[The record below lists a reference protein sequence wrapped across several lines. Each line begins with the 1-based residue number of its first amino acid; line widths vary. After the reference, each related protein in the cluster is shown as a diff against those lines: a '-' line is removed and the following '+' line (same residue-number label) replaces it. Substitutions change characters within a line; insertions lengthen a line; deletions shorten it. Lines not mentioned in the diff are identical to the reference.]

1 MLFFE
6 TFPIFLLT
14 LFITD
19 CELCEPFA
27 IAINS
32 HMRYI
37 LVILLLCFLE
47 SCCSSRVSSYTA
59 TSDTIFMKQHKLDSI
74 YLHDSIFVNTY
85 RDSDTIVKVIT
96 NHRNHYHYRTLVDT
110 IYKVKTDTICI
121 SSPKIR
127 DDHLSMSASSPLFF
141 IISLIIII
149 LIVYVS
155 YIRFR
160 SRTTR

>member
-1 MLFFE
+1 
-6 TFPIFLLT
+6 
-14 LFITD
+14 
-19 CELCEPFA
+19 
-27 IAINS
+27 
-32 HMRYI
+32 MRYL
-37 LVILLLCFLE
+37 LVILLLCFLQ
-47 SCCSSRVSSYTA
+47 SCCSSHIPTYVA
-59 TSDTIFMKQHKLDSI
+59 TSDTIIMTQHKVDSI
-74 YLHDSIFVNTY
+74 YLHDSVMVHTY

-127 DDHLSMSASSPLFF
+127 DDHLFMSASSPLFF

-160 SRTTR
+160 SRSSR